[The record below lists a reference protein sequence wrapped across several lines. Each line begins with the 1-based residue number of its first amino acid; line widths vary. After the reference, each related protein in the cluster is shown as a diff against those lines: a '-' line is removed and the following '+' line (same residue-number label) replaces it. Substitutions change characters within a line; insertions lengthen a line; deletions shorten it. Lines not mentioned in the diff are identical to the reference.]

1 LPAIAALERVKH
13 LAIGPARA
21 CNGLAVHPL
30 FAAGPDAD
38 LYLTLDEA
46 LAAGT
51 AHVTEVSEGGHVPE
65 LRFRND
71 GDRPVLLLDGE
82 ELVGAKQNRV
92 LNLTILA
99 PARSEIV
106 IPVSCVEHGRWAW
119 RSRKFSAAN
128 RTLYA
133 KARRS
138 KMEQV
143 SFSLKQTGERRSDQ
157 SAIWA
162 DIARKSARMEAF
174 SDTGAASAM
183 YERRAADLEE
193 FVQGIAPEPGQVG
206 AVFLIA
212 GRVAGIELFGSAKA
226 LAKLYPKLVRSY
238 GLDAIDEDRRAEGGP
253 GEAGPDPKALLA
265 EVAAAR
271 AERHKAVGLGEDL
284 RLEAPSLVG
293 AALVDGPELVHL
305 CAFARGFG

>member
-1 LPAIAALERVKH
+1 MPTIPALERVKH
-13 LAIGPARA
+13 LTIGPAQVCA
-21 CNGLAVHPL
+21 GLAVHPL
-30 FAAGPDAD
+30 FGAEAANG
-38 LYLTLDEA
+38 YLTLDEA

-71 GDRPVLLLDGE
+71 GKEPVLLLDGE

-99 PARSEIV
+99 PAKSEIV
-106 IPVSCVEHGRWAW
+106 IPVSCVERGRWEW

-143 SFSLKQTGERRSDQ
+143 SSSLRDSGQRRSDQ
-157 SAIWA
+157 SRIWA
-162 DIARKSARMEAF
+162 DIAGKSARMEAF

-183 YERRAADLEE
+183 YEQRAADLEE
-193 FVQGIAPEPGQVG
+193 FVQAIKPEPGQVG
-206 AVFLIA
+206 AVFLVA

-226 LAKLYPKLVRSY
+226 LSRLYPKLVRSY

-253 GEAGPDPKALLA
+253 GEAGADPGSLLA
-265 EVAAAR
+265 EVAEAR

-284 RLEAPSLVG
+284 RLDAPGLVG
-293 AALVDGPELVHL
+293 AALVDGADLVHL
-305 CAFARGFG
+305 SAFARGFA